1 MTKKIIFSTGG
12 TGGHIFPAINL
23 MKHFFNNGHKVL
35 LVTDVRG
42 NNFIK
47 NYSEFKSYILKSET
61 LTNKNF
67 FKKILSSL
75 VIFYSIIRSIIILK
89 KEKPDLIFGFGGY
102 VSFPICFASKFFNIP
117 LIIYENNMVLGRANK
132 YLSSFSKKIL
142 LAKKITK
149 NFPEKY
155 KSKTYEVGSI
165 LNKNIINSSPFKGK
179 NDKRKFSILVLG
191 GSQGA
196 EIFGRVIPTVVKMI
210 KDAGYEIEINQQC
223 TIGQKNSLIDFYKKN
238 NIKNYVFEFEKNI
251 LKLVL
256 SSSLAIAR
264 CGASTTAELVHTLT
278 PFIAVP
284 LPNSIDNH
292 QYLNAKYYENEGC
305 CWLLEQDNF
314 STENLFNLIMETI
327 KNKNKLENIR
337 KNMKKNYNKNVYS
350 NIENEIKEF
359 I

>member
-1 MTKKIIFSTGG
+1 MNKKIIFSGGG

-23 MKHFFNNGHKVL
+23 MKHFLDKEYKDL
-35 LVTDVRG
+35 LVTDNRG

-47 NYSEFKSYILKSET
+47 NHSEFKSYILNSAT
-61 LTNKNF
+61 PTNKNL
-67 FKKILSSL
+67 FKKFFSYFL
-75 VIFYSIIRSIIILK
+75 IFYSIIRSILILK
-89 KEKPDLIFGFGGY
+89 KENPDLVFGFGGY
-102 VSFPICFASKFFNIP
+102 VSFPISFASRFFNLP
-117 LIIYENNMVLGRANK
+117 LIIYENNMILGRANK
-132 YLSSFSKKIL
+132 NLSSFSKKIL

-165 LNKNIINSSPFKGK
+165 LNKNIINYSSFTEDNVKG
-179 NDKRKFSILVLG
+179 KFSILVLG

-196 EIFGRVIPTVVKMI
+196 EIFGTVIPKVVKMI
-210 KDAGYEIEINQQC
+210 KDEGYEIEINQQC
-223 TIGQKNSLIDFYKKN
+223 IMDQKNSIVDFYKKN
-238 NIKNYVFEFEKNI
+238 NIKNYVFEFDKNI

-256 SSSLAIAR
+256 SSSLAITR

-292 QYLNAKYYENEGC
+292 QYLNAKYYENKGC
-305 CWLLEQDNF
+305 CLLLEQDNF
-314 STENLFNLIMETI
+314 DTENLFNLIMETI

-337 KNMKKNYNKNVYS
+337 NYMKNNYNKNVYS

>member
-102 VSFPICFASKFFNIP
+102 VSFPISFASRFFNLP
-117 LIIYENNMVLGRANK
+117 LIIYEYNIVLGRTNK

-142 LAKKITK
+142 VAKKITQ
-149 NFPEKY
+149 NLSEKY
-155 KSKTYEVGSI
+155 KNKTYEVGSI
-165 LNKNIINSSPFKGK
+165 LDKNIINYSTYEKYNNK
-179 NDKRKFSILVLG
+179 ENFSILVLG

-196 EIFGRVIPTVVKMI
+196 EIFGTVIPPVIKII
-210 KDAGYEIEINQQC
+210 KDKGYKIEISQQC
-223 TIGQKNSLIDFYKKN
+223 IESQKKEIVDFYEKN
-238 NIKNYVFEFEKNI
+238 NIKSYVFEFDKDI
-251 LKLVL
+251 LKLIL
-256 SSSLAIAR
+256 SSNLAITR
-264 CGASTTAELVHTLT
+264 CGASTTAELAYTRT

-284 LPNSIDNH
+284 IPHSIDNH
-292 QYLNAKYYENEGC
+292 QYLNGKYYEDKGY
-305 CWLLEQDNF
+305 CWLLQQSDFN
-314 STENLFNLIMETI
+314 TENLFNLIVETI
-327 KNKNKLENIR
+327 KNKNKLKNVRENM
-337 KNMKKNYNKNVYS
+337 NKNYDKNVYS
-350 NIENEIKEF
+350 DIENKIKEYV
-359 I
+359 

>member
-23 MKHFFNNGHKVL
+23 MKHFFDKGYKVL
-35 LVTDVRG
+35 LVTDKRG

-47 NYSEFKSYILKSET
+47 NYLEFKSYVLKAET
-61 LTNKNF
+61 PTNKNL
-67 FKKILSSL
+67 FKKFLSFL
-75 VIFYSIIRSIIILK
+75 VIFNSIIKSIIILK

-102 VSFPICFASKFFNIP
+102 VSFPISFVSKFFNLP

-132 YLSSFSKKIL
+132 YLSLFSKKIL
-142 LAKKITK
+142 VAKNISI

-155 KSKTYEVGSI
+155 KGKTYEVGSI
-165 LNKNIINSSPFKGK
+165 LDKKIINYSISKK
-179 NDKRKFSILVLG
+179 NNNKENFSILILG

-196 EIFGRVIPTVVKMI
+196 EIFGTIVPPVAEMI
-210 KDAGYEIEINQQC
+210 KNEGYEIEIIQQC
-223 TIGQKNSLIDFYKKN
+223 IMSQKLSIVNFYEKN
-238 NIKNYVFEFEKNI
+238 NIKNYVFEFDKNI
-251 LKLVL
+251 LELIL
-256 SSSLAIAR
+256 SSNLAITR

-284 LPNSIDNH
+284 LPNSVDNH
-292 QYLNAKYYENEGC
+292 QYLNAKYYQNNGC
-305 CWLLEQDNF
+305 CWILEQNNF
-314 STENLFNLIMETI
+314 NTENLFNLIMETI

-337 KNMKKNYNKNVYS
+337 ENMKKNYNKNVYKD
-350 NIENEIKEF
+350 IENEIKEF